1 MIGHS
6 ALFIQDQ
13 LKRAKEYELRYNNAR
28 RKAEI
33 DLDDW
38 PPINQYRSNIFN
50 FTVGSVCFALSVAV
64 ITIWIGAY
72 LHVRN
77 TRQSAPQTINVPTNK
92 GL

>member
-1 MIGHS
+1 MTEG
-6 ALFIQDQ
+6 
-13 LKRAKEYELRYNNAR
+13 YNPNWSRSNAYIEAH
-28 RKAEI
+28 RKAVK

-38 PPINQYRSNIFN
+38 PPIKQYQSNSFD

-92 GL
+92 GF